1 MERTQLF
8 DLMGELKLYGMK
20 AAFDEIMATAIKR
33 QHEPQRIV
41 GDLLNAEINEKQARS
56 IKYQLTIA
64 KSRGLPV
71 RRHTH
76 QPDAGQ

>member
-33 QHEPQRIV
+33 HS
-41 GDLLNAEINEKQARS
+41 G
-56 IKYQLTIA
+56 
-64 KSRGLPV
+64 RGR
-71 RRHTH
+71 RRHH
-76 QPDAGQ
+76 QCCHSANAGRR